1 MAKPAKKK
9 SKKQPPR
16 PQPVLQPESPVAAV
30 PIPAK
35 NKRKNKKRRLQ
46 VVKQKPLPPPV
57 EINQPNPDPMGLAAT
72 FQPNAPGSDRRSAS
86 SSISEPKPGQPLTQE
101 QEQILGEAFDE
112 IGVEQPAPGAQEL
125 PPGTMPGSAA
135 AEMLPEITFDV
146 DQVED
151 VLGEAFHWIAERF
164 DSAHWE
170 LTEKQSRMLGRP
182 TAQLCSTLYSRL
194 PEFLL
199 RWCDATPGLAGIVV
213 AGAIVVGPKVAQQV
227 AISRE
232 RRKAPKPNARPHE
245 VPRKTQAGPVG
256 PIIEAQPLDQ

>member
-9 SKKQPPR
+9 SKKQV
-16 PQPVLQPESPVAAV
+16 PQPPIAPQPEPLAPV
-30 PIPAK
+30 PATK
-35 NKRKNKKRRLQ
+35 KRKSKKRRAA

-57 EINQPNPDPMGLAAT
+57 EIQQPGRDPFRLAAT
-72 FQPNAPGSDRRSAS
+72 FQQSGAASDHQSGS
-86 SSISEPKPGQPLTQE
+86 SSISEPKPGQPLSEE

-112 IGVEQPAPGAQEL
+112 IGVAQPALGSQEPTSTGGEGA
-125 PPGTMPGSAA
+125 TAA
-135 AEMLPEITFDV
+135 AMLPDITFDPE
-146 DQVED
+146 QVED
-151 VLGEAFHWIAERF
+151 VLGEAFHWIAEKF

-182 TAQLCSTLYSRL
+182 TAQLLTTLYSRL

-199 RWCDATPGLAGIVV
+199 RWCDATPGLAGMVIT
-213 AGAIVVGPKVAQQV
+213 GAIVVGPKVAQQV

-232 RRKAPKPNARPHE
+232 RRKAMKPKAQPQA
-245 VPRKTQAGPVG
+245 VPRKAQAGPVG